1 MLNLKTLKP
10 FFVGFLLGVLVLGS
24 GAGLFAKSLVDG
36 AKTDYS
42 DEATKLNNLASEAKD
57 PLLQKDYVITGLI
70 LSDKFNEFLEEG
82 VQEGLWT
89 EDFLIQFGGDYSI
102 PILLKNYSDI
112 IVSLA
117 STDKAKA
124 VAKTVS
130 KVADV
135 VTKVKLQLELVGP
148 KIVDLVQKLKDP
160 NLKEDAIAQIKETVF
175 TILQNA
181 GVTGMIAN
189 ILNKL
194 HVFKFKVK
202 DSLSSFERVIAKV
215 KETVGQLKEL
225 IGQLKDPALKDKA
238 LAQIKEIVFNILQNM
253 GITGFVAN
261 LLNKLEIFKF
271 KVRDSLSSF
280 ERVIAKVK
288 ETIVKLK
295 DPELKDKVLAQIKE
309 SVFNVLQS
317 MGITAKVANLLNNL
331 HLFKFK
337 VRDSLSSFKHVIA
350 KVKET
355 VGQLKESIGQLKDPA
370 LKAKAIAQIKEIVF
384 NILQNMGIT
393 AKIADFLNKL
403 EVFKFKVR
411 DSLNSFEHVFE
422 KIKESITKL
431 KDPALK
437 DEVLAQIKAN
447 LFTVL
452 HNLGITAKIADF
464 LNKLEVFKFKVR
476 DSLNS
481 FEHVFEKIKELIA
494 KLKDPALKDEVLA
507 QIKANLFT
515 VLQNAGI
522 TAFIANIL
530 NQIGVLKFKVQDTL
544 ESFKQVISALKDPA
558 LKAKV
563 ISEIKELIND
573 KLASLGIQAKI
584 DQIINQ
590 VKELINDIKNVDID
604 GIKTHIVTIVKG
616 LVIAK
621 LASLGIQ
628 EKIDQIISQLK
639 ELISNILDFD
649 VDAIKAQIIAIAKEL
664 INDKLASLGI
674 QEKIDQI
681 ISQVKEL
688 INKITN
694 FDIEGLK
701 ADIIAS
707 IQAILA
713 GKVSDVQA
721 LIDAKIDE
729 LIAAIKDKLNP
740 SAIEAML
747 VAFIASHSDA
757 ISAKISQFITENQD
771 AIRDAIMNV
780 IMEHIDLGAIQVAI
794 DNINNIIDRLEKLEE
809 QMPEIKAQIEEII
822 DSFNNLIDILNS
834 IDINGIEDTIN
845 SVVDQVD
852 AIFDQIDEIAS
863 VLGNASAVINAIV
876 SQEDVEKDDWD
887 FIPALKTY
895 DDSLNAVNL
904 PKSLYTKLNV
914 LEPIINVLTLDIDY
928 TYTPDDGIMV
938 NGNSA
943 VLTIN
948 HVNVGKESSTNLRD
962 VIDAPIEFG
971 GVIAGTLSG
980 FLPILNDNI

>member
-1 MLNLKTLKP
+1 MKDNIGDKILNLKTLKP

-24 GAGLFAKSLVDG
+24 GAGLFAKSFVDG

-112 IVSLA
+112 IVTLA

-148 KIVDLVQKLKDP
+148 KLVDLVQKLKDP

-261 LLNKLEIFKF
+261 LLNKLE
-271 KVRDSLSSF
+271 
-280 ERVIAKVK
+280 
-288 ETIVKLK
+288 
-295 DPELKDKVLAQIKE
+295 
-309 SVFNVLQS
+309 
-317 MGITAKVANLLNNL
+317 
-331 HLFKFK
+331 
-337 VRDSLSSFKHVIA
+337 
-350 KVKET
+350 
-355 VGQLKESIGQLKDPA
+355 
-370 LKAKAIAQIKEIVF
+370 
-384 NILQNMGIT
+384 
-393 AKIADFLNKL
+393 
-403 EVFKFKVR
+403 
-411 DSLNSFEHVFE
+411 
-422 KIKESITKL
+422 
-431 KDPALK
+431 
-437 DEVLAQIKAN
+437 
-447 LFTVL
+447 
-452 HNLGITAKIADF
+452 
-464 LNKLEVFKFKVR
+464 VFKFKVR

-573 KLASLGIQAKI
+573 KLASLGIKAKI

-590 VKELINDIKNVDID
+590 VKGLINDIKNVDIE

-628 EKIDQIISQLK
+628 EKIDQIISQFK
-639 ELISNILDFD
+639 ELINDIKDFD
-649 VDAIKAQIIAIAKEL
+649 IDAIKAQIATIVKEL
-664 INDKLASLGI
+664 ITDKLASLGI

-809 QMPEIKAQIEEII
+809 QMPEIKAQIEAII
-822 DSFNNLIDILNS
+822 DSFNNLINILNS
-834 IDINGIEDTIN
+834 IDVNGIEDTIN

-863 VLGNASAVINAIV
+863 VLGNASAVIGAIV

-887 FIPALKTY
+887 FIPALKAY
-895 DDSLNAVNL
+895 DDSLKAVNL

-948 HVNVGKESSTNLRD
+948 HVNVGKESSTNSRD